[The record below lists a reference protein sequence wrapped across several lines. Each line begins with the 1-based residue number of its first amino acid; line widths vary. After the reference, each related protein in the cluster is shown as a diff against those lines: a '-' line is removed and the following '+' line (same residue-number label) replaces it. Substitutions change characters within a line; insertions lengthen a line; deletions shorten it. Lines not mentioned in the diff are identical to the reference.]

1 MAESKKEYKARVL
14 EAKKIVEQMFINGQK
29 KEFSLTK
36 IEKDVKNYLDSQG
49 LTKFDLR
56 TNGDRKNQAMF
67 QAFTNSANKG
77 IMEIL
82 QVILPEVASSLDL
95 KQFMLFGEEALD
107 RNDEVKK
114 AWEEEVAESSAADPL
129 FAEVHKSYSD
139 FRKKYAIWGDRAY
152 LK

>member
-67 QAFTNSANKG
+67 QEKKK
-77 IMEIL
+77 
-82 QVILPEVASSLDL
+82 L
-95 KQFMLFGEEALD
+95 KKPGKM
-107 RNDEVKK
+107 V
-114 AWEEEVAESSAADPL
+114 
-129 FAEVHKSYSD
+129 
-139 FRKKYAIWGDRAY
+139 
-152 LK
+152 LKIFLR

>member
-1 MAESKKEYKARVL
+1 MAESKEEYKARVL
-14 EAKKIVEQMFINGQK
+14 EAKKIVGQMFVTGQEK
-29 KEFSLTK
+29 DFSLSK
-36 IEKDVKNYLDSQG
+36 IEKDVKEYLDSQD

-82 QVILPEVASSLDL
+82 QVIIPELASSLDL

-107 RNDEVKK
+107 RNDKVKNFCFS
-114 AWEEEVAESSAADPL
+114 WL
-129 FAEVHKSYSD
+129 CT
-139 FRKKYAIWGDRAY
+139 
-152 LK
+152 